1 MLQGYRRFLC
11 VTGLIAAIAQ
21 PVFAAEKTE
30 VLHWWTTEAQSKAVK
45 VFADAFNA
53 AGGQWVD
60 NAIVNGDVAKPTGI
74 NRIVGGNPP
83 TVMMMNAGKQFG
95 ELADQ
100 GLLRDLDDVAGAEN
114 WKKALPADVLE
125 AVSRDGKIYAV
136 PVNLQTPNWLW
147 YNKALFDKFGVTEPK
162 TWEEFFAAADK
173 FKAGGIIALAF
184 GAQPWQQHQL
194 FNGVL
199 AGAGGRDL
207 YLSIFRDKKPD
218 ATKTAEFKRVAETY
232 AKIRSYTDPGTPN
245 RSFNEAASM
254 LITGKA
260 AMHIMGDW
268 EKGEFTSAGWVAGKD
283 YGCVLGLGQQN
294 FLMDSNVFIMPKAN
308 SEAASKSQALMAKVM
323 LDKDVQ
329 VNFNNLKGSMPVR
342 NDVDTSGLDACSKIG
357 LEVLKDPS
365 KQLAGPDWLAGA
377 DMLNSLAD
385 VVVQYWATPSQT
397 PEQFAAKYAAV
408 LSQFQD

>member
-1 MLQGYRRFLC
+1 MLQKYGRSL
-11 VTGLIAAIAQ
+11 VLSALVLGLSHPAM
-21 PVFAAEKTE
+21 AAEKAE
-30 VLHWWTTEAQSKAVK
+30 VLHWWTTEAQSKAVR
-45 VFADAFNA
+45 VFADAFRA
-53 AGGQWVD
+53 AGGEWVD

-100 GLLRDLDDVAGAEN
+100 GLLRNLDDVAEAEG

-125 AVSRDGKIYAV
+125 AVSRDGHIYAV

-147 YNKALFDKFGVTEPK
+147 YNKAIFEKYGVQEPK

-173 FKAGGIIALAF
+173 FKAGGIIPLAF
-184 GAQPWQQHQL
+184 GAQAWQQTQL

-199 AGAGGRDL
+199 AGAGGREL
-207 YLSIFRDKKPD
+207 YLSIFRDKKPE
-218 ATKTAEFKRVAETY
+218 ATSTPEFKRVAETY
-232 AKIRSYTDPGTPN
+232 AKIRGYTDPGTPN

-254 LITGKA
+254 VITGKA

-294 FLMDSNVFIMPKAN
+294 FLMDSNVFILPKAK
-308 SEAASKSQALMAKVM
+308 SESAEKAQTLMAKVM

-329 VNFNNLKGSMPVR
+329 VKFNNLKGSMPVR

-357 LEVLKDPS
+357 LEVLKDPA

-397 PEQFAAKYAAV
+397 PEQFAQKYAAV
-408 LSQFQD
+408 LSEFQD